1 VAYDATGASKTSLV
15 SVGTS
20 TAIASTESDATDNAT
35 YSADDTNYAFKLQKY
50 NYKIKATMG
59 EQTNTTEGTSID
71 NDAIQSTKSI
81 VFGTKTDDIS
91 KRIDLSMYKQ
101 KYSAVSNG
109 NATAVRWWSSASG
122 GDTRNT
128 SNCYM
133 IRYPG
138 YYTLPCCFGNGIY
151 KDNQDTETFN
161 LGTTITTGNS
171 GSCMNR
177 LKNYNNVAINASW
190 INKGCLLDVTDDYQN
205 PASAT
210 LVWQDAPSIISGVK
224 LITRSAN
231 GEYYVNFNIEPGTIQ
246 PGNAVIAI
254 KNSKGVVIW
263 SWHIWI
269 TPYAA
274 NDVYAIDTNK
284 LSSLGKRNFLK
295 VPLGY
300 VENKTKV
307 WPERKYVLR
316 LTQDEGS
323 SSGNKSVDVTLWQE
337 KHELPRVSCC
347 YYQWGRKD
355 PFPGWVADETSGKM
369 NYDGSYEITK
379 TRRTCYN
386 ESNGVVEWTL
396 KTNTN
401 SKVGD
406 GIQNPFTYYVYH
418 QYSDGRYSNRFPDD
432 NNYYDLWGTLNDY
445 SDADDTKNPLKFDIT
460 IGQKSRKTIY
470 DPCPPGFKIPPV
482 YSMPAITW
490 MGGNEGSYKNDW
502 VTAPVADEKELYAR
516 VNTPFTSHTDFV
528 NSLGYTFYCNK
539 MLSAGGKDS
548 GGGTYTLRAFGNIA
562 TDASIT
568 GYGQNVR
575 YWTASCWV
583 SSYMTGT
590 TNHRMVSMY
599 IAYSGNDSQFV
610 PVFGNTESYGC
621 PVFAVVDTDK
631 PTY

>member
-1 VAYDATGASKTSLV
+1 
-15 SVGTS
+15 
-20 TAIASTESDATDNAT
+20 
-35 YSADDTNYAFKLQKY
+35 
-50 NYKIKATMG
+50 MG

-190 INKGCLLDVTDDYQN
+190 INKGCLLNTTDDYQN

-224 LITRSAN
+224 LITKSAN

-284 LSSLGKRNFLK
+284 LSSLGKKNFLK

-369 NYDGSYEITK
+369 NYDGSYETTK

-386 ESNGVVEWTL
+386 ESNGVVEWTT
-396 KTNTN
+396 KPNTN

-406 GIQNPFTYYVYH
+406 GIQNPFTYYTNH
-418 QYSDGRYSNRFPDD
+418 QYTDGRYSNRFPDD
-432 NNYYDLWGTLNDY
+432 NNYYDLWGTLSDY
-445 SDADDTKNPLKFDIT
+445 SDADDTKNPLKFDVT

-470 DPCPPGFKIPPV
+470 DPCPPGFKVPPV

-490 MGGNEGSYKNDW
+490 LGGNEGSYKNDW
-502 VTAPVADEKELYAR
+502 VTDPIADESTLYTTR

-528 NSLGYTFYCNK
+528 NSIGYTFYCNK
-539 MLSAGGKDS
+539 MLSAGGKDN

-583 SSYMTGT
+583 SSYQTGT

-599 IAYSGNDSQFV
+599 IAYSGNNSQFV

-621 PVFAVVDTDK
+621 PVFAVVDTEK
-631 PTY
+631 PAY